1 MKLNLR
7 IIATYF
13 ALATLYIPFQALAD
27 VDSVK
32 VKVFGF
38 EQDKLKRLSAI
49 REVSESPNRTFDIRL
64 SEITYFKSSPSLVEG
79 YQITIRVLNA
89 SPKEYPPENY
99 FITGLKYSP
108 IGRVSTFEF
117 NSKGLPQLCVANG
130 THHMVAPISKSNNSP
145 PPMLALSA
153 PAKEGMALLFG
164 RAYQNVMVKT
174 DDTKQRFASE
184 IQNEVFA
191 LGRDIYFSQH
201 GTKPVTIPFSCSTKQ
216 TQ

>member
-1 MKLNLR
+1 MNLNLR
-7 IIATYF
+7 FIALY
-13 ALATLYIPFQALAD
+13 LAFVALYIPLPALAD
-27 VDSVK
+27 ADSVK

-89 SPKEYPPENY
+89 SPRDYPPENY

-108 IGRVSTFEF
+108 IGRVSSFEF
-117 NSKGLPQLCVANG
+117 QSKGMPQLCEANG

-145 PPMLALSA
+145 PPMLALSS
-153 PAKEGMALLFG
+153 PAKDGMALLFG
-164 RAYQNVMVKT
+164 RAYQNVTVKT
-174 DDTKQRFASE
+174 DDVKQRFALE

-201 GTKPVTIPFSCSTKQ
+201 GARPIPIPFSCGTKQ